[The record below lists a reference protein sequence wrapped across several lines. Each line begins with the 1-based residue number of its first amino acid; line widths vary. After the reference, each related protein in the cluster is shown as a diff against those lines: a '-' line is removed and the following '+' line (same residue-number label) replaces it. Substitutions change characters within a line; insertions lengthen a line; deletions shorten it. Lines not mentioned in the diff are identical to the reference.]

1 METKTENYLKGG
13 EFLLKD
19 SSPNDTFTPED
30 YNEEQLMFRSSM
42 RDFLNKEIEPIK
54 EKFDTKEGTKL
65 APALL
70 EKMGELGFHGIG
82 VPEEFGGLNCDFKT
96 ELAFGEIASDS
107 FAFAQSIGVHTGLGI
122 YPVLLYGT
130 KEQKDKYLTKIVT
143 AEIKCSYCLTE
154 PGAGSDA
161 NSGKTNAVFS
171 EDKSHFILNGQKMW
185 ITNSGFADVFFVFCK
200 IEDDKNLSCLIV
212 HKEWGVTLGEEED
225 KMGIHGS
232 STRQVFF
239 ENVKVPV
246 ENLLGE
252 RNKGFKI
259 AMNALNAGRIKIAVA
274 NTAIANRAFRIGVQ
288 YANQRIQFGQP
299 IASFGAITEKI
310 ANMAIKMYANES
322 SWNRVAHKVD
332 LANQQMIAEGMDPLE
347 AKYRS
352 VAEFAMECAI
362 TKVYGSEME
371 QYVVD
376 EALQMHGG
384 MGYSAESEIE
394 TLYRN
399 IRGNRIYEGTN
410 EINRILTPSTLLRKA
425 MKQEISLM
433 ADAMQAFQDLQAGK
447 LQPANE
453 GESEFDL
460 ALSFL
465 SNAKKVALLALGQAV
480 QVFQDKIKDE
490 QEILMRSAD
499 MLIQVYNFESALLRT
514 IKHANAN
521 SAEVRKA
528 MVNVLMY
535 DTADVLKLG
544 ARDIV
549 YACAEGDMASMTVKA
564 LTRLCQLPVHNIKKS
579 KRLIAEYFKSQNE
592 YKL

>member
-1 METKTENYLKGG
+1 MTVKAKNIVKGG
-13 EFLLKD
+13 EFIIKNSTPED
-19 SSPNDTFTPED
+19 IFTPEE
-30 YNEEQLMFRSSM
+30 YTEEQLMFRHSM
-42 RDFLNKEIEPIK
+42 RDFLNKEVEPIK
-54 EKFDTKEGTKL
+54 EKFDTKEGTKI
-65 APALL
+65 APKLL

-96 ELAFGEIASDS
+96 ELAYGEIASDS

-161 NSGKTNAVFS
+161 NSGKTRAVYS

-252 RNKGFKI
+252 RDKGFKI

-274 NTAIANRAFRIGVQ
+274 NTAIANRAFKTGVE
-288 YANQRIQFGQP
+288 YANQRIQFGEP
-299 IASFGAITEKI
+299 ISNFGAITDKI
-310 ANMAIKMYANES
+310 ARMAIKMYANES
-322 SWNRVAHKVD
+322 SWNRVAHQVD
-332 LANQQMIAEGMDPLE
+332 LVYGDMVENGMDRLE

-352 VAEFAMECAI
+352 VAEFAMECAM

-376 EALQMHGG
+376 EVLQMHGG

-425 MKQEISLM
+425 MKQEINLM
-433 ADAMQAFQDLQAGK
+433 GEAMTAFQDLQAGK
-447 LQPANE
+447 LKPAEQGE
-453 GESEFDL
+453 GEFDL

-465 SNAKKVALLALGQAV
+465 ANAKKVAMLATGQAV
-480 QVFQDKIKDE
+480 QVFQDKLKDE
-490 QEILMRSAD
+490 QEILMSAAD
-499 MLIQVYNFESALLRT
+499 MLIQVFNFESTLLRT
-514 IKHANAN
+514 IKHQN
-521 SAEVRKA
+521 SASIEVRKA
-528 MVNVLMY
+528 MVDVLMY
-535 DTADVLKLG
+535 DTADLLKVG

-549 YACAEGDMASMTVKA
+549 YASAEGDMANMTLKA
-564 LTRLCQLPVHNIKKS
+564 LNKLCQLPVMNLKEKR
-579 KRLIAEYFKSQNE
+579 RLIANYFKAENA